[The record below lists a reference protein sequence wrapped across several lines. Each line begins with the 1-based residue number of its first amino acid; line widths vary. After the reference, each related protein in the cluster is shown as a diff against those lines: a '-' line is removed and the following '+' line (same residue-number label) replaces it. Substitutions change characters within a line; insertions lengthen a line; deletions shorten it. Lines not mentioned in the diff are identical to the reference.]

1 MAASSS
7 NAGCSR
13 VKNTASVKDLKKCF
27 RLHIKEDHL
36 DVRSFREDEDV
47 VIKKYEQLLLD
58 ILDQTLRPT
67 EGVLR
72 SAILDAYEI
81 SNKDATACARALH
94 GCFKHCRSKLQSTTS
109 GKRLDP
115 ATFRIVQR
123 IKELQ
128 GPKASPASKTSSPRG
143 SASSL
148 AISPSPAKPKKLL
161 FVESPTLRVKGK
173 QSGSSAD
180 IFALYG
186 LPKPAPNPA
195 DSTGA
200 GSRCPRAAISVDDE
214 EDLEVDSAESQG
226 GTILGSSE
234 EEAAAAAARS
244 IPEQHPYFDAAQGCY
259 VKLLAGGETVRG
271 ELLPGPEGMCLVK
284 FPGEPEFQSQVPNL
298 FLETNKDQPKSRLK
312 RARGGADKGPAKKKQ
327 KKPQAAV
334 ELAED
339 VAEEAEE
346 EAEVEAACEE
356 EEEDGEES
364 KAAEAPAAMPDPDA
378 AESSEAPELPGGK
391 SGEAIGAAAARTW
404 NGYDISEIPESF
416 LPPPEA
422 KGKHSYTL
430 RLDDEQICLDILIRN
445 RAIWVKKPEGCKG
458 QYSFRQYDSISSCF
472 AECLKDCR
480 KFLKDETTA
489 LLLE

>member
-27 RLHIKEDHL
+27 RLHMKEDHL

-72 SAILDAYEI
+72 SATLDASRAKI

-128 GPKASPASKTSSPRG
+128 GPKASPASNTSSPRG

-173 QSGSSAD
+173 QSGSSAEYLLCMD
-180 IFALYG
+180 CQ
-186 LPKPAPNPA
+186 
-195 DSTGA
+195 
-200 GSRCPRAAISVDDE
+200 SRRRIRPIAQELGPDVLELQYQWMTKRISRLIQQRAK
-214 EDLEVDSAESQG
+214 G
-226 GTILGSSE
+226 
-234 EEAAAAAARS
+234 ARS
-244 IPEQHPYFDAAQGCY
+244 
-259 VKLLAGGETVRG
+259 
-271 ELLPGPEGMCLVK
+271 
-284 FPGEPEFQSQVPNL
+284 
-298 FLETNKDQPKSRLK
+298 
-312 RARGGADKGPAKKKQ
+312 
-327 KKPQAAV
+327 
-334 ELAED
+334 
-339 VAEEAEE
+339 
-346 EAEVEAACEE
+346 
-356 EEEDGEES
+356 
-364 KAAEAPAAMPDPDA
+364 
-378 AESSEAPELPGGK
+378 
-391 SGEAIGAAAARTW
+391 
-404 NGYDISEIPESF
+404 
-416 LPPPEA
+416 
-422 KGKHSYTL
+422 
-430 RLDDEQICLDILIRN
+430 
-445 RAIWVKKPEGCKG
+445 
-458 QYSFRQYDSISSCF
+458 
-472 AECLKDCR
+472 
-480 KFLKDETTA
+480 
-489 LLLE
+489 

>member
-72 SAILDAYEI
+72 SAILEAYEI

-128 GPKASPASKTSSPRG
+128 GPKASPASNTSSPRG

-161 FVESPTLRVKGK
+161 FVESPTLRV
-173 QSGSSAD
+173 A
-180 IFALYG
+180 
-186 LPKPAPNPA
+186 NPA

-298 FLETNKDQPKSRLK
+298 FLETNKDKPKSRLK
-312 RARGGADKGPAKKKQ
+312 RARGGADKGAAKKKQ

-346 EAEVEAACEE
+346 EAEVEAACE

-480 KFLKDETTA
+480 KLLKDQTTA
-489 LLLE
+489 LVLE

>member
-1 MAASSS
+1 M
-7 NAGCSR
+7 
-13 VKNTASVKDLKKCF
+13 
-27 RLHIKEDHL
+27 DHL

-148 AISPSPAKPKKLL
+148 AMSPSPAKPKKLL

-312 RARGGADKGPAKKKQ
+312 RARGGADVLPRRSRRSHRQQSSWQRTWPRKQRKRPRSRRPAKKKKTE
-327 KKPQAAV
+327 KK
-334 ELAED
+334 
-339 VAEEAEE
+339 
-346 EAEVEAACEE
+346 
-356 EEEDGEES
+356 
-364 KAAEAPAAMPDPDA
+364 
-378 AESSEAPELPGGK
+378 
-391 SGEAIGAAAARTW
+391 
-404 NGYDISEIPESF
+404 
-416 LPPPEA
+416 A
-422 KGKHSYTL
+422 KQRKL
-430 RLDDEQICLDILIRN
+430 RLRCRIPMPLSRPKLQSSLEGNLEKLSELRQQGRGMATTSARSQSHSCHLQRP
-445 RAIWVKKPEGCKG
+445 RAN
-458 QYSFRQYDSISSCF
+458 
-472 AECLKDCR
+472 
-480 KFLKDETTA
+480 TA
-489 LLLE
+489 TLFVWTMSRSAWTF

>member
-67 EGVLR
+67 EGVLS

-128 GPKASPASKTSSPRG
+128 GPKASPASNTSSPRG

-234 EEAAAAAARS
+234 EEAAEAAAAAARS

-271 ELLPGPEGMCLVK
+271 ELLPGPAGMYV
-284 FPGEPEFQSQVPNL
+284 
-298 FLETNKDQPKSRLK
+298 
-312 RARGGADKGPAKKKQ
+312 
-327 KKPQAAV
+327 
-334 ELAED
+334 
-339 VAEEAEE
+339 
-346 EAEVEAACEE
+346 
-356 EEEDGEES
+356 
-364 KAAEAPAAMPDPDA
+364 
-378 AESSEAPELPGGK
+378 
-391 SGEAIGAAAARTW
+391 SGEVPWGARVPEP
-404 NGYDISEIPESF
+404 GSEPVLGNKQRS
-416 LPPPEA
+416 A
-422 KGKHSYTL
+422 QKQTQTSQG
-430 RLDDEQICLDILIRN
+430 
-445 RAIWVKKPEGCKG
+445 W
-458 QYSFRQYDSISSCF
+458 
-472 AECLKDCR
+472 CR
-480 KFLKDETTA
+480 
-489 LLLE
+489 

>member
-72 SAILDAYEI
+72 SAILEAYEI

-128 GPKASPASKTSSPRG
+128 GPKASPASNTSSPRG

-298 FLETNKDQPKSRLK
+298 FLETNKDKPKSRLK
-312 RARGGADKGPAKKKQ
+312 RARGGADKGAVLPRRSRRSHRQQSSWQRTWPRKLRKRPRSRRPAKKK
-327 KKPQAAV
+327 KKT
-334 ELAED
+334 ER
-339 VAEEAEE
+339 
-346 EAEVEAACEE
+346 
-356 EEEDGEES
+356 
-364 KAAEAPAAMPDPDA
+364 K
-378 AESSEAPELPGGK
+378 
-391 SGEAIGAAAARTW
+391 
-404 NGYDISEIPESF
+404 
-416 LPPPEA
+416 
-422 KGKHSYTL
+422 L
-430 RLDDEQICLDILIRN
+430 RLRCRIPMPLSRPKLQSSRRE
-445 RAIWVKKPEGCKG
+445 IWRSYRSCGSKDVEWLRHQRDPRVIPATSRG
-458 QYSFRQYDSISSCF
+458 QGQTQLHSSFGR
-472 AECLKDCR
+472 
-480 KFLKDETTA
+480 
-489 LLLE
+489 